1 MSDPKN
7 PFAGYQQDKV
17 ASRAAVI
24 EEHLNALAKNRTQ
37 FKYITDLAAAVAE
50 KVGTVEGTPCNR
62 ATLLRNAAY
71 KSKLLRYMADHCGA
85 TDPLA
90 KAEVVA
96 LTNGLEAGNLRR
108 ENERLKAYIRT
119 LERRADVQAVP
130 PQIAAPPTDGGQL
143 LQDYALTCK
152 ALATLLT
159 TLNDFLVL
167 DESGAILDMSRRPSD
182 RVVVDAKTAEAFA
195 RWWKANST

>member
-1 MSDPKN
+1 
-7 PFAGYQQDKV
+7 
-17 ASRAAVI
+17 
-24 EEHLNALAKNRTQ
+24 
-37 FKYITDLAAAVAE
+37 
-50 KVGTVEGTPCNR
+50 
-62 ATLLRNAAY
+62 
-71 KSKLLRYMADHCGA
+71 MADHCGA

-119 LERRADVQAVP
+119 LERRADAQAVP
-130 PQIAAPPTDGGQL
+130 PQIAAPPADGGPL

-159 TLNDFLVL
+159 TLNDFLIL

-182 RVVVDAKTAEAFA
+182 RVVVDAKTAEAFV
-195 RWWKANST
+195 RWWKANSE